1 MTLAEARERAAA
13 CRKRV
18 LARENPRNYRVDNGV
33 PSFGQ
38 LADEYIAAHERSW
51 SNPKHATQWKMTL
64 REYAAPLSGKRVH
77 EITVEDVLAVLK
89 PHWQRAPETAARL
102 RGRIEAVLDAAKAK
116 GLRSGE
122 NPAAWKGNLKHL
134 LPARRKLTRGHHA
147 ALPYKEMPA
156 FMAQLRASEG
166 VTARVVEFAILT
178 AGRSNEV
185 RSAEWNEIE
194 AEAKVWTVPAARMKT
209 RRPHRV
215 PGALGVDEP
224 LGSPQRHQGGGEGL
238 AVGEMGMRAE

>member
-1 MTLAEARERAAA
+1 
-13 CRKRV
+13 
-18 LARENPRNYRVDNGV
+18 
-33 PSFGQ
+33 
-38 LADEYIAAHERSW
+38 
-51 SNPKHATQWKMTL
+51 
-64 REYAAPLSGKRVH
+64 
-77 EITVEDVLAVLK
+77 
-89 PHWQRAPETAARL
+89 
-102 RGRIEAVLDAAKAK
+102 
-116 GLRSGE
+116 
-122 NPAAWKGNLKHL
+122 
-134 LPARRKLTRGHHA
+134 
-147 ALPYKEMPA
+147 
-156 FMAQLRASEG
+156 MAQLRASEG